1 MILRRLCDT
10 CELQDGAMIGLS
22 LQQANAGVARHGHAR
37 SLPQQ
42 LRHARSPSLQPSSSS
57 SRPAARRCAVQPRAT
72 ASDDASEDQV
82 GFAKS
87 LAVLGL
93 GVSCEGLETR
103 GVECGR
109 PRLLPRSLPHL
120 PTPAP
125 HWPQAALLSERLNGM
140 GVVQQLELHD
150 DMMHPILLASVAGLV
165 VAAVWPGEDAPP
177 GAPLLSIL
185 RRAAGRLSFIGL
197 AGTLAAEM
205 WTGKVGRAPPPELG
219 RRAGCTRLAAP
230 GTRG

>member
-1 MILRRLCDT
+1 
-10 CELQDGAMIGLS
+10 
-22 LQQANAGVARHGHAR
+22 
-37 SLPQQ
+37 
-42 LRHARSPSLQPSSSS
+42 
-57 SRPAARRCAVQPRAT
+57 
-72 ASDDASEDQV
+72 
-82 GFAKS
+82 
-87 LAVLGL
+87 
-93 GVSCEGLETR
+93 
-103 GVECGR
+103 
-109 PRLLPRSLPHL
+109 
-120 PTPAP
+120 
-125 HWPQAALLSERLNGM
+125 M

>member
-1 MILRRLCDT
+1 
-10 CELQDGAMIGLS
+10 MIGLS
-22 LQQANAGVARHGHAR
+22 LQQANAGVARNGHSR
-37 SLPQQ
+37 SLPQL
-42 LRHARSPSLQPSSSS
+42 LRHAGSPSLQPSSSS
-57 SRPAARRCAVQPRAT
+57 FRPTARRCAVQPRAT

-93 GVSCEGLETR
+93 G
-103 GVECGR
+103 
-109 PRLLPRSLPHL
+109 
-120 PTPAP
+120 
-125 HWPQAALLSERLNGM
+125 AALLSERLNGM

-165 VAAVWPGEDAPP
+165 VAAVWPGDDAPP

-205 WTGKVGRAPPPELG
+205 WTGKGA
-219 RRAGCTRLAAP
+219 LALLDVETGVEVLTDLEAMGAFCAMLLLSGP
-230 GTRG
+230 SKISR